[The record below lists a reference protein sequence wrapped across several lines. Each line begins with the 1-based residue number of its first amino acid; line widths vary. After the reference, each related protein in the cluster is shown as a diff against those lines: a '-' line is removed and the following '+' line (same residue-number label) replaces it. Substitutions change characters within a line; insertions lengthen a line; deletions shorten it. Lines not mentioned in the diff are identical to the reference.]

1 MIFEPMILEPMTD
14 ALAMTVSQSRFSS
27 RAGVAILFALVV
39 AGCAA
44 TKSAVPNADI
54 VVPIAGKAAD
64 RVKSGKP
71 VQPAPE
77 APVVAEPL
85 VLRGSDAMFNAPRPT
100 GAKVLAGDP
109 VSLDFEQAPVT
120 EVVHAVLGD
129 ILGLPY
135 IINQPVAGSLTV
147 HTAQPLPRDR
157 VLPVLE
163 SILQANGLTMVV
175 DPSGVY
181 HVGRPETLRGIAPS
195 LGNLGGALPPG
206 QNMMIVPLQFV
217 GAAEMADILAPVAAP
232 ENIVRV
238 DPVRNLLILAATRA
252 QIEGFMQIVQTFD
265 VDVLKGMSLGL
276 FPLKNVAVAEVQEA
290 LAALTGGGA
299 AKAAGTGT
307 GAVAGAGAA
316 AAAGAGNAAV
326 KGGAQGKG
334 NAAAPA
340 AAGLELPGPLAGLVK
355 VVAIERLNAL
365 LIITSRAYYLDRA
378 REWIAQFDQPRG
390 DGNEPQLFV
399 YSVQNGTSQH
409 LSELLN
415 ALYGGGTGAG
425 GADSGVAPGLGQ
437 SGLGSGYGRSGSSGF
452 GGSRSG
458 FGSGSQGGRSGFGG
472 SNSGGYGG
480 GFGNSGGGGYGGG
493 LGGSRGGYGSGFG
506 GGGRAGQSGNQVEMT
521 TVELGPDVRVV
532 ADEFNNA
539 LLIYAPRRE
548 YEKVRAALLQLD
560 VPPTQILI
568 EVSILEVTLT
578 DEFSFGLQWAFD
590 GGVNGGR
597 TGTGV
602 FNSRSSGNIGP
613 EQPGFSYTIANR
625 AGQVRAVLNT
635 LAKKNLVN
643 VISSPSIMVLDN
655 HNAQI
660 QVGDQQPVQSS
671 TNITDGGFRTN
682 SIEYK
687 DTGVMLDVLP
697 SVNAGGL
704 VTMDVNQSVTD
715 VGPVDE
721 ATSQRSF
728 LQRQIASR
736 VAVRSGETVVLGG
749 LIRDNTSRG
758 KTGLPWLQDI
768 PVLGGLFRTTSRTN
782 NRTELVVLI
791 TPRALQNDEQ
801 LRAVSDEMRR
811 HFARSLGA
819 INGLKIDGALSE
831 EIAVPEA
838 QSEASEQ
845 AGSADAEAARN
856 PSQAGSVNAV
866 NPTE

>member
-1 MIFEPMILEPMTD
+1 
-14 ALAMTVSQSRFSS
+14 MTVSQPSPAS
-27 RAGVAILFALVV
+27 RASLAILLALVV
-39 AGCAA
+39 AGCAT
-44 TKSAVPNADI
+44 TKSAAPSTDI

-64 RVKSGKP
+64 RVKVDK
-71 VQPAPE
+71 PAPP
-77 APVVAEPL
+77 APAAEPNAEPL
-85 VLRGSDAMFNAPRPT
+85 IMRGDDAMFRAPRPT
-100 GAKVLAGDP
+100 GAKAVVGDP

-120 EVVHAVLGD
+120 EVVHAILGD
-129 ILGLPY
+129 ILAMPY

-147 HTAQPLPRDR
+147 HTAQPLPRDQ

-163 SILQANGLTMVV
+163 SILQANGLALVI

-206 QNMMIVPLQFV
+206 QSLMIVPLQFV
-217 GAAEMADILAPVAAP
+217 GAAEMAEILAPIAAP

-265 VDVLKGMSLGL
+265 VDVLKGMSIGL
-276 FPLKNVAVAEVQEA
+276 FPLKNVSVAEVESA
-290 LAALTGGGA
+290 LAALSGGA
-299 AKAAGTGT
+299 AAKT
-307 GAVAGAGAA
+307 GAPPPRAGDAAKGSVQGATKDKEA
-316 AAAGAGNAAV
+316 IQAV
-326 KGGAQGKG
+326 T
-334 NAAAPA
+334 
-340 AAGLELPGPLAGLVK
+340 GLELPGPLAGLVK

-399 YSVQNGTSQH
+399 YAVQNGTSQH

-415 ALYGGGTGAG
+415 ALYGGGTAPGSR

-437 SGLGSGYGRSGSSGF
+437 SGLGGGYRSGGGSFGNSRSGF
-452 GGSRSG
+452 GGSSL
-458 FGSGSQGGRSGFGG
+458 GGRSGFGG

-480 GFGNSGGGGYGGG
+480 GFGSSGGGYGGS

-506 GGGRAGQSGNQVEMT
+506 SGGRAGQSGNQAEMS
-521 TVELGPDVRVV
+521 TVELGPDVRIVS
-532 ADEFNNA
+532 DEFNNS
-539 LLIYAPRRE
+539 LLIHAPRRE
-548 YEKVRAALLQLD
+548 YEKVRTALQQLD

-568 EVSILEVTLT
+568 EASILEVTLT
-578 DEFSFGLQWAFD
+578 DEFSFGLQWAFNGD
-590 GGVNGGR
+590 INGGR
-597 TGTGV
+597 TGSGV
-602 FNSRSSGNIGP
+602 FNPNDSGNIGP
-613 EQPGFSYTIANR
+613 QLPGFSYSIANR

-643 VISSPSIMVLDN
+643 VISSPSLMVLDN
-655 HNAQI
+655 HSAQI

-671 TNITDGGFRTN
+671 TVVTDGGNTTS
-682 SIEYK
+682 SIQYK

-704 VTMDVNQSVTD
+704 VTMDINQEVTD
-715 VGPVDE
+715 VGPVDA
-721 ATSQRSF
+721 ATDQRSF
-728 LQRQIASR
+728 LQRAIASR

-758 KTGLPWLQDI
+758 RSGIPWLQDI
-768 PVLGGLFRTTSRTN
+768 PWLGNLFRTTTRNN

-819 INGLKIDGALSE
+819 ISDLKVEGALSE
-831 EIAVPEA
+831 SIVVPPP
-838 QSEASEQ
+838 QP
-845 AGSADAEAARN
+845 AA
-856 PSQAGSVNAV
+856 PESPAT
-866 NPTE
+866 PTP

>member
-1 MIFEPMILEPMTD
+1 MNITPMTD
-14 ALAMTVSQSRFSS
+14 AFCMTASQSSPAS
-27 RAGVAILFALVV
+27 RASLAILFALVV

-44 TKSAVPNADI
+44 TKSAAPNTDI

-64 RVKSGKP
+64 RVKVAKP
-71 VQPAPE
+71 ALPAPE
-77 APVVAEPL
+77 AEPDAEPL
-85 VLRGSDAMFNAPRPT
+85 ILRGDQAMFRTPRPT
-100 GAKVLAGDP
+100 GAQAVAGDP

-120 EVVHAVLGD
+120 EVVHAILGD
-129 ILGLPY
+129 ILAVPY
-135 IINQPVAGSLTV
+135 VVNQPVAGSLTI
-147 HTAQPLPRDR
+147 HTAQPLPRDQ

-163 SILQANGLTMVV
+163 SILQANGLALVI
-175 DPSGVY
+175 DPSGIF

-195 LGNLGGALPPG
+195 LGNLGGTLPPG
-206 QNMMIVPLQFV
+206 QNLMIVPLQFV
-217 GAAEMADILAPVAAP
+217 GAAAMAEILAPIATP

-238 DPVRNLLILAATRA
+238 DPVRNLLILAATRS
-252 QIEGFMQIVQTFD
+252 QLDGFMQIVQTFD

-276 FPLKNVAVAEVQEA
+276 FPLKNVSVAEVESA
-290 LAALTGGGA
+290 LAALSGGA
-299 AKAAGTGT
+299 AAPGKAP
-307 GAVAGAGAA
+307 GAGDAA
-316 AAAGAGNAAV
+316 A
-326 KGGAQGKG
+326 KGGVQGAAKG

-340 AAGLELPGPLAGLVK
+340 PAVAGLALPGPLAGLVK

-365 LIITSRAYYLDRA
+365 LIVTSRAYYLDRA

-390 DGNEPQLFV
+390 NGNEPQLFV
-399 YSVQNGTSQH
+399 YAVQNGTSQH

-415 ALYGGGTGAG
+415 ALYGGGTTARG

-437 SGLGSGYGRSGSSGF
+437 SSFGGGYGRSGSSGGF
-452 GGSRSG
+452 GDNRSG
-458 FGSGSQGGRSGFGG
+458 FGGSSLGGQSGFGG
-472 SNSGGYGG
+472 SNSSGIGG
-480 GFGNSGGGGYGGG
+480 GFGGSSSSGFGGSRGG
-493 LGGSRGGYGSGFG
+493 LGGSRL
-506 GGGRAGQSGNQVEMT
+506 GRGGQSGNQQEMT
-521 TVELGPDVRVV
+521 TIELGPDVRIV

-548 YEKVRAALLQLD
+548 YEKVRGALQQLD

-568 EVSILEVTLT
+568 EASILEVTLT
-578 DEFSFGLQWAFD
+578 DEFSFGLQWAFQGD
-590 GGVNGGR
+590 VNGGR
-597 TGTGV
+597 TGTGT
-602 FNSRSSGNIGP
+602 FNPNASGGIGP
-613 EQPGFSYTIANR
+613 LQPGFSYTIANR
-625 AGQVRAVLNT
+625 AGQVKAVLNT
-635 LAKKNLVN
+635 LAQKNLVN
-643 VISSPSIMVLDN
+643 VISSPSLMVLDN

-671 TNITDGGFRTN
+671 TVVTDGGNTTS
-682 SIEYK
+682 SIQFK

-704 VTMDVNQSVTD
+704 VTMDINQDVTD
-715 VGPVDE
+715 VGPVDA
-721 ATSQRSF
+721 ATGQRSF
-728 LQRQIASR
+728 LQRAIASR

-819 INGLKIDGALSE
+819 INGLKIEGALSE